1 MATRQQIAL
10 TERGTHAVGN
20 LNSLKIK
27 TVAHGA
33 IVDTADIDNFL
44 LVELAFNGDGE
55 RICKVLSD
63 STKKG
68 YLIAS
73 PEARYMDEE
82 INDFYNAVG
91 EHARIVILEPG
102 YTRFETSAFDATG
115 VSDTVANGQV
125 AYFDATAKKFK
136 ILPAGT
142 ADATYT
148 AAKAKF
154 LVVAS
159 EDDIEYTL
167 GFPVVRLET
176 VEA

>member
-1 MATRQQIAL
+1 MATRQL
-10 TERGTHAVGN
+10 TDFTTRGTHAVGN
-20 LNSLKIK
+20 LSNLKIK

-33 IVDTADIDNFL
+33 IVDTADIDNFTV
-44 LVELAFNGDGE
+44 VELSFNANGE
-55 RICKVLSD
+55 RIAKQLSD

-73 PEARYMDEE
+73 PEIRYMGEE

-91 EHARIVILEPG
+91 EHARIVIFEPG
-102 YTRFETSAFDATG
+102 YTRFESSAFDATG

-125 AYFDATAKKFK
+125 AYFDTTAKKFK
-136 ILPAGT
+136 ILPANT

-148 AAKAKF
+148 AAKLKL
-154 LVVAS
+154 LVVSS

-167 GFPVVRLET
+167 GFPTVRFEV